1 MMGMDISKNTFEAM
15 KTLVEQGKRFDGRAL
30 TEYRAVE
37 ISYDVSKAA
46 EGSARVRMG
55 KTEVIAGVKLTLDK
69 PYPDSPEKGNLL
81 VSGDLLPLASPRYE
95 VGPPKFD
102 AIELPRLVD
111 RVIRESHVIEL
122 DKLVV
127 KAGEKVWTV
136 IIDVYPL
143 NDDGN
148 LVDAAVLAAIAALK
162 QAKMPGVTEAGFPD
176 YKHRTKQAV
185 PLAKELVPLSVT
197 LFKLG
202 NALFI
207 DPTREEAEAAEVKCN
222 FGLTKQGKKHM
233 IHSAQKTGAKPF
245 TQKELETAAILIGE
259 KYDELYDKLKKVL

>member
-1 MMGMDISKNTFEAM
+1 MMGMGISKNTQEAM
-15 KTLVEQGKRFDGRAL
+15 KTLLEQGKRFDGRKCVD
-30 TEYRAVE
+30 YRD
-37 ISYDVSKAA
+37 ISVTYNVSNAA
-46 EGSARVRMG
+46 EGSARVMMG

-69 PYPDSPEKGNLL
+69 PYPDSPDKGNLM

-111 RVIRESHVIEL
+111 RSIRESHVIEL

-136 IIDVYPL
+136 IIDIYPI

-148 LVDAAVLAAIAALK
+148 LVDAAVCAAIAALR
-162 QAKMPGVTEAGFPD
+162 QAKMPGITEAGFPD
-176 YKHRTKQAV
+176 YKNRTKQGL
-185 PLAKELVPLSVT
+185 PLAKEVIPLSVT
-197 LFKLG
+197 IFKLG
-202 NALFI
+202 NALFV

-222 FGLTKQGKKHM
+222 FGLTKQGKKYM
-233 IHSAQKTGAKPF
+233 VHSTQKTGAKPF
-245 TQKELETAAILIGE
+245 TQKELETSAVLIGE